1 MGSEATAHQAPADG
15 GESPWPEES
24 QLTFLTA
31 HASRLVAS
39 GIGLDPSYYD
49 SLQPTQVQLQ
59 HRPGAGVSAL
69 YSLRDGSGFVG
80 LTTERLPESDAY
92 TQLRIPGWEL
102 APVGYAP
109 LTVTVWRH
117 PDDPRLPGLAT
128 AAVPERAESALGQ
141 GDVLTRL
148 ETVAY
153 RPLRRAVLRAT
164 FSTRPPAVVE
174 RVVYL
179 KVMRPDQADALVER
193 SRLLAEAGLPVPPV
207 LAHHHDGVAAFA
219 EVPGSSLSR
228 LIMDDGAASLDP
240 RDLIRLL
247 DRLPS
252 AVVDLPVRAAW
263 ADRADRYA
271 EAARAALPDYSRRI
285 TELEEGVRTCLAEAD
300 RGPVVPT
307 HGDFYEANLMMEG
320 TRIVGLLD
328 VDNVGPGR
336 RADDYACL
344 LGHVAV
350 LPTVDERYQLIDT
363 ALEHFGAAFTR
374 DEDPRAV
381 WGSAAGVALSLI
393 AGARAPGLEEDVWAP
408 AAVGRLEAAEALL
421 ARAKR

>member
-1 MGSEATAHQAPADG
+1 MSGDGADHQALTDA
-15 GESPWPEES
+15 ESPWPEDR
-24 QLTFLTA
+24 QLAFIA
-31 HASRLVAS
+31 ANASRLVAS

-59 HRPGAGVSAL
+59 HRPGAGISAL

-80 LTTERLPESDAY
+80 LTTEQLPESEAY
-92 TQLRIPGWEL
+92 TQLRIPGYEL
-102 APVGYAP
+102 APMGFGP
-109 LTVTVWRH
+109 LTITVWRH

-128 AAVPERAESALGQ
+128 AAVPERVEETLGE

-164 FSTRPPAVVE
+164 FSTRPPAAVE
-174 RVVYL
+174 RVLYL

-193 SRLLAEAGLPVPPV
+193 SCILADAGLPVPPV
-207 LAHHHDGVAAFA
+207 LGHHRDGVAAFA
-219 EVPGSSLSR
+219 EVPGTSLSR

-240 RDLIRLL
+240 GQLIALL
-247 DRLPS
+247 DRLP
-252 AVVDLPVRAAW
+252 APVMDLPLRPAW

-271 EAARAALPDYSRRI
+271 DAARAALPQHERRI
-285 TELEEGVRTCLAEAD
+285 TELEEGVLATLEAAD

-307 HGDFYEANLMMEG
+307 HGDFYEANLMMDG

-336 RADDYACL
+336 RADDYACM
-344 LGHVAV
+344 LGHIAV
-350 LPTVDERYQLIDT
+350 LPSVDERYRLIDT
-363 ALEHFGAAFTR
+363 ALDHFGSAFTQA
-374 DEDPRAV
+374 EDPRAV

-393 AGARAPGLEEDVWAP
+393 AGARVPGLEEEAWLPSAI
-408 AAVGRLEAAEALL
+408 GRLEAAESLL
-421 ARAKR
+421 VRANS